1 VRDLA
6 SNSRSQAMVT
16 AIVQLARSMK
26 LRTIA
31 ECVESEAIQAAVAEL
46 GVDFGQGFAIG
57 RPRPLEIV
65 LQELLRGAP
74 NLPRVSGSP
83 LMARLA

>member
-1 VRDLA
+1 
-6 SNSRSQAMVT
+6 MVT
-16 AIVQLARSMK
+16 AIAQLAKTMK
-26 LRTIA
+26 LRTTA
-31 ECVESEAIQAAVAEL
+31 ECVESEAIQAAVARL

-74 NLPRVSGSP
+74 GVVRIPGSP
-83 LMARLA
+83 LMARLAG